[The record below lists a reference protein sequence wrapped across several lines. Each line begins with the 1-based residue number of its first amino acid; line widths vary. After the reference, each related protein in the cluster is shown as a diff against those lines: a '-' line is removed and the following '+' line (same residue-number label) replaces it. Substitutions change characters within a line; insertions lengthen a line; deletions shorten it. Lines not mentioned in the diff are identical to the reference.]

1 MNLIKIKWLDI
12 LKQIKYDLNGK
23 DSQRGITLSYGWL
36 ANQFGHFSLGFIP
49 AFVIYFFRVH
59 KHCSYNSALFAAITT
74 IILWTGFEICNFLI
88 PLLTQSKKGSFEPAW
103 YNVGFDTITDLLFF
117 YCGSFSLIIFYTEEH
132 WIKTIAI
139 LLWILPIFLLNY
151 WYRLKMYI
159 QYAYYP
165 FQRRL
170 SQWKNDISVEDK
182 AKVLQFV
189 AKEEIKHVLI
199 FGGDNSGKTGLAI
212 AMATE
217 LSIKQNACFYTT
229 AIKFTQ
235 FLDCPDATFKE
246 DFLVPWSWRQTECLV
261 IDDVNAGTKT
271 PEFVSTSILSN
282 AVQQSLF
289 VQENISALKNKS
301 VIWVV
306 GKREL
311 ETDWKNF
318 LVSIGVHQNNI
329 VSIELI

>member
-1 MNLIKIKWLDI
+1 MDFIKINYIDI

-49 AFVIYFFRVH
+49 AFIFYFFRVH
-59 KHCSYNSALFAAITT
+59 KHCSYNSAMWAAFSTIGFWTLFE
-74 IILWTGFEICNFLI
+74 LCNFLI

-117 YCGSFSLIIFYTEEH
+117 YCGSFSLIIFYTQEP
-132 WIKTIAI
+132 WVRAIVI
-139 LLWILPIFLLNY
+139 LLWILPYFLFNY
-151 WYRLKMYI
+151 WYRIKMYI

-170 SQWKNDISVEDK
+170 SQWKNDISAEDK
-182 AKVLQFV
+182 ALILKFI
-189 AKEEIKHVLI
+189 AKEEVKHVLI

-229 AIKFTQ
+229 AMKFTQ
-235 FLDCPDATFKE
+235 FLDCPDKTFAE
-246 DFLVPWSWRQTECLV
+246 DFLIPWSWRQTECLV
-261 IDDVNAGTKT
+261 IDDVNAGSKT
-271 PEFVSTSILSN
+271 PEFVSTSILSK
-282 AVQQSLF
+282 ALQESLF
-289 VQENISALKNKS
+289 VDENIKALKNKS
-301 VIWVV
+301 VIWVI

-311 ETDWKNF
+311 ETDWINF
-318 LVSIGVHQNNI
+318 LVSLGLHEKNI
-329 VSIELI
+329 VPIELK